1 MKSSFAHLRVSSEYS
16 IFKGLLSVEKLV
28 EKAKSFGM
36 PAIALTDHSNMFGLV
51 KFFKKCE
58 KEGIKPISGS
68 TLNIARSSEDRP
80 YEFLCLAKNI
90 DGHKNLMHGLSKASR
105 NQSKSILYD
114 DFLNICNDIFV
125 ITGSENSEIFSLILN
140 DKENEA
146 VELIEKYKADFKNN
160 FVIEIQNTGKES
172 HKIFMASI
180 LPIASRLSI
189 PVIATNDVLFGDRED
204 FEIHETKVCINS
216 GKTLNDPNR
225 EKIYSE
231 EQYFKSQDE
240 MQDLFGDFP
249 DVLSNTL
256 EIAKQCNL
264 SIEPD
269 GYFLPEYPVP
279 DGQDFDTHLKSL
291 VEESLDNLI
300 AKFDNDKVE
309 EYKARVKYELDQIKT
324 MGFSSYF
331 LIVYDF
337 IKWSKNNDVPV
348 GPGRGSGAGSLVAFC
363 LGITALDPIKHGL
376 LFERFL
382 NPERISMP
390 DFDIDFC
397 MEKRD
402 KVIEYVSS
410 KYGKDA
416 VSQIVTFGTM
426 AARGVVRDVTR
437 ALGKPYSLGDRI
449 SKMIPFEIGMTLEK
463 AISRQPVLKQAIK
476 DDDEVQEIMNLS
488 FKLEGGIRNIGKHAG
503 GVVIAPGSLSDFS
516 PIYFDSDT
524 SSVLTQFDKDDV
536 EKIGLVKFDFLG
548 LRTLTIIDK
557 AIKSINDDLAS
568 RNKDQL
574 DISNI
579 DLNDSKVFE
588 LLSAGKTTAV
598 FQLESPGMKDLI
610 KRLKPTKFEEIVA
623 LLALFRPGPLDSGMH
638 DEFVNRKNG
647 KVPVTYPHKLLEPV
661 LSETYGVI
669 LYQEQVMES
678 ARVLAGYSLGQA
690 DILRRAMGKKQVEE
704 MDKQR
709 TIFVNGCKDNNIK
722 EDLANK
728 IFNLIETF
736 AGYGFNKSHSAAY
749 ALLSFQTAY
758 LKTYYPEYFMAAVL
772 SSAQGNT
779 DKISSIIKE
788 CKDMNISVLSP
799 NILTSGTNFFVN
811 SKKQIEYGLTS
822 LKGVAESFIYHLSDI
837 REKHTFNNLLDF
849 SKKVNVKLGGKKSL
863 ESLSKAGAFDSI
875 CDSRS
880 IALACIPDMLKE
892 GDKKASDALFAGDLF
907 SNVEEDFNPYDQY
920 KDVNPLN
927 FSQKLKYEKE
937 ALGFYI
943 SGHPV
948 EAIKDD
954 IKDLRSHKISDLD
967 ANTSSATIVGLVNS
981 TRQIKDSKNKPITFV
996 NFDDES
1002 GSMDGIIL
1010 SDLYEEKYGIIQED
1024 TILKFY
1030 GSVEVDDYRSRETNS
1045 TMYRMRV
1052 KSINAVES
1060 DLVDSKKDL
1069 LIICDT
1075 VSGDSLQEI
1084 KVKLNKIDPDFWGGE
1099 SKVKLKI
1106 LKDSTEALI
1115 SLNDNFMIDLN
1126 SENLDNLRSIFGDNK
1141 IKLS

>member
-105 NQSKSILYD
+105 NQSKGILYD

-146 VELIEKYKADFKNN
+146 VELIKKYKADFKNN

-189 PVIATNDVLFGDRED
+189 PVIATNDVLFGERED

-300 AKFDNDKVE
+300 TKFDKDKVK
-309 EYKARVKYELDQIKT
+309 EYKARVKYELEQIKT

-337 IKWSKNNDVPV
+337 IKWSKNNNVPV

-476 DDDEVQEIMNLS
+476 DDEEVQEIMNLS

-568 RNKDQL
+568 QNKDQL

-811 SKKQIEYGLTS
+811 PKKQIEYGLTS

-880 IALACIPDMLKE
+880 IALACIPDILKE

-996 NFDDES
+996 NFDDET

-1024 TILKFY
+1024 TILRFY
-1030 GSVEVDDYRSRETNS
+1030 GSVEVDDYRSKETNS

-1084 KVKLNKIDPDFWGGE
+1084 KLKLNKIDPDFWGGE

>member
-1 MKSSFAHLRVSSEYS
+1 MRGSFAHLRVSSEYS
-16 IFKGLLSVEKLV
+16 IFKGLLSIEKLV
-28 EKAKSFGM
+28 EKAKFFGM

-68 TLNIARSSEDRP
+68 TLNIIRSSEDRP
-80 YEFLCLAKNI
+80 FEFLCLAKNI
-90 DGHKNLMHGLSKASR
+90 SGHKNLMHGLSRSSR
-105 NQSKSILYD
+105 NETKAIMYD
-114 DFLNICNDIFV
+114 DFLKICNDIFV

-140 DKENEA
+140 DKEDDA
-146 VELIEKYKADFKNN
+146 VELIEKYKEDFKNN

-172 HKIFMASI
+172 HKIFIASI
-180 LPIASRLSI
+180 LPIASRLCI

-240 MQDLFGDFP
+240 MHDLFKEFP
-249 DVLSNTL
+249 EVLSNTL

-264 SIEPD
+264 SLEPD

-279 DGQDFDTHLKSL
+279 EGQDFDTHLESL
-291 VEESLDNLI
+291 VQGNLDNKMANLNKDEI
-300 AKFDNDKVE
+300 K

-348 GPGRGSGAGSLVAFC
+348 GPGRGSGAGSLVAYC

-402 KVIEYVSS
+402 KVIEYVSL
-410 KYGKDA
+410 KYGRDA

-524 SSVLTQFDKDDV
+524 SSALTQFDKDDV

-557 AIKSINDDLAS
+557 AVKSINDDLAS
-568 RNKDQL
+568 QNKNLL
-574 DISNI
+574 DISTL
-579 DLNDSKVFE
+579 DLNDSRVYE
-588 LLSAGKTTAV
+588 LLSSGKTTAV

-610 KRLKPTKFEEIVA
+610 KRLQPTKFEEIVA

-661 LSETYGVI
+661 LAETYGVI

-709 TIFVNGCKDNNIK
+709 IIFVNGCKDKNIK
-722 EDLANK
+722 ENLANK

-788 CKDMNISVLSP
+788 CKDMSINVLRP

-811 SKKQIEYGLTS
+811 QKKQIEYGLTS
-822 LKGVAESFIYHLSDI
+822 LKGVAESFIYHLSEI
-837 REKHTFNNLLDF
+837 REKNTFKNLLDF

-863 ESLSKAGAFDSI
+863 ESLTKAGAFDSI

-907 SNVEEDFNPYDQY
+907 SNVEEDFNPYDQH
-920 KDVNPLN
+920 KAVNPLN

-981 TRQIKDSKNKPITFV
+981 TRQIKDSKNKPVTFV

-1010 SDLYEEKYGIIQED
+1010 SDLYEEKYGIIKED
-1024 TILKFY
+1024 AILRLS
-1030 GSVEVDDYRSRETNS
+1030 GSIDVDDYRSRETNS

-1052 KSINAVES
+1052 KNINPVES
-1060 DLVDSKKDL
+1060 ALVDSKKDL

-1075 VSGDSLQEI
+1075 TKGDSLQEI
-1084 KVKLNKIDPDFWGGE
+1084 KLRLNKIDSDFWGGE

-1126 SENLDNLRSIFGDNK
+1126 TENLDNLRSIFGDSK

>member
-189 PVIATNDVLFGDRED
+189 PVIATNDVLFGERED

-337 IKWSKNNDVPV
+337 IKWSKNNNVPV

-476 DDDEVQEIMNLS
+476 DDEEVQEIMNLS

-811 SKKQIEYGLTS
+811 PKKQIEYGLTS

-837 REKHTFNNLLDF
+837 REKHTFKNLLDF

-892 GDKKASDALFAGDLF
+892 GDKKASDELFAGDLF

-996 NFDDES
+996 NFDDET

-1052 KSINAVES
+1052 KNINAVES

-1084 KVKLNKIDPDFWGGE
+1084 KLKLNKIDPDFWGGE

>member
-1 MKSSFAHLRVSSEYS
+1 
-16 IFKGLLSVEKLV
+16 
-28 EKAKSFGM
+28 
-36 PAIALTDHSNMFGLV
+36 
-51 KFFKKCE
+51 
-58 KEGIKPISGS
+58 
-68 TLNIARSSEDRP
+68 
-80 YEFLCLAKNI
+80 
-90 DGHKNLMHGLSKASR
+90 
-105 NQSKSILYD
+105 
-114 DFLNICNDIFV
+114 
-125 ITGSENSEIFSLILN
+125 
-140 DKENEA
+140 
-146 VELIEKYKADFKNN
+146 
-160 FVIEIQNTGKES
+160 
-172 HKIFMASI
+172 
-180 LPIASRLSI
+180 
-189 PVIATNDVLFGDRED
+189 
-204 FEIHETKVCINS
+204 
-216 GKTLNDPNR
+216 
-225 EKIYSE
+225 
-231 EQYFKSQDE
+231 

-300 AKFDNDKVE
+300 AKFGNDKVK
-309 EYKARVKYELDQIKT
+309 EYKARVKYELEQIKT

-337 IKWSKNNDVPV
+337 IKWSKNNNVPV

-476 DDDEVQEIMNLS
+476 DDEEVQEIMNLS

-758 LKTYYPEYFMAAVL
+758 LKAYYPEYFMAAVL

-811 SKKQIEYGLTS
+811 PKKQIEYGLTS

-837 REKHTFNNLLDF
+837 REKHTFKNLLDF

-954 IKDLRSHKISDLD
+954 IRDLRTHKISDLD

-996 NFDDES
+996 NFDDET

-1052 KSINAVES
+1052 KNINAVES

-1084 KVKLNKIDPDFWGGE
+1084 KLKLNKIDPDFWGGE

>member
-114 DFLNICNDIFV
+114 DFLNICNDIFI

-172 HKIFMASI
+172 HKIFIASI

-568 RNKDQL
+568 QNKDQL

-579 DLNDSKVFE
+579 DLNDPKVFE

-811 SKKQIEYGLTS
+811 PQKQIEYGLTS

-837 REKHTFNNLLDF
+837 REKHTFKNLLDF

-880 IALACIPDMLKE
+880 IALACIPDILKE

-1024 TILKFY
+1024 TILRFY

-1052 KSINAVES
+1052 KNINAVES

-1084 KVKLNKIDPDFWGGE
+1084 KLKLNKIDPDFWGGE

>member
-1 MKSSFAHLRVSSEYS
+1 MKGSFAHLRVSSEYS
-16 IFKGLLSVEKLV
+16 IFKGLLSIEKLV

-68 TLNIARSSEDRP
+68 TLNIVRSSEDRP

-90 DGHKNLMHGLSKASR
+90 NGHKNLMHGLSKASR
-105 NQSKSILYD
+105 NLSKAIVYD

-125 ITGSENSEIFSLILN
+125 ISGSENSEIFSLVLN
-140 DKENEA
+140 DKEDEA
-146 VELIEKYKADFKNN
+146 VKLIEKYKADFKNN
-160 FVIEIQNTGKES
+160 FVIEIQNTGKET

-189 PVIATNDVLFGDRED
+189 PVIATNDVLFGNRED

-225 EKIYSE
+225 EKMYSE

-240 MQDLFGDFP
+240 MKDLFKDFP
-249 DVLSNTL
+249 EVLSNTL

-279 DGQDFDTHLKSL
+279 EGQDFDSHLKSL
-291 VEESLDNLI
+291 VEENLDNLI
-300 AKFDNDKVE
+300 ANFTKDQVE
-309 EYKARVKYELDQIKT
+309 EYKVRVKYELDQIKT

-348 GPGRGSGAGSLVAFC
+348 GPGRGSGAGSLVAYC

-402 KVIEYVSS
+402 KVIEYVTS

-503 GVVIAPGSLSDFS
+503 GVVIAPGSLADFS

-557 AIKSINDDLAS
+557 AIKSINNDLAS
-568 RNKDQL
+568 KNEDLL
-574 DISNI
+574 DISTL

-610 KRLKPTKFEEIVA
+610 KRLQPTRFEEIVA

-788 CKDMNISVLSP
+788 CKDMGINVLSP
-799 NILTSGTNFFVN
+799 NILTSGINFFVN
-811 SKKQIEYGLTS
+811 PKKQIEYGLTS
-822 LKGVAESFIYHLSDI
+822 LKGVAESFIYHLSEI
-837 REKHTFNNLLDF
+837 REKNTFNNLLDF

-907 SNVEEDFNPYDQY
+907 SNVEEDFNPYDQH

-967 ANTSSATIVGLVNS
+967 ANISSATIVGLVNS
-981 TRQIKDSKNKPITFV
+981 TRQIKDSKNKPITFL

-1010 SDLYEEKYGIIQED
+1010 SELYEEKYGIIKED
-1024 TILKFY
+1024 AILRFY
-1030 GSVEVDDYRSRETNS
+1030 GSIEVDDYRSRETNS

-1052 KSINAVES
+1052 KNINAVET

-1075 VSGDSLQEI
+1075 ANGDSLQEI
-1084 KVKLNKIDPDFWGGE
+1084 KLKLNKINSDFWGGE

-1106 LKDSTEALI
+1106 LRDNAEALI

-1126 SENLDNLRSIFGDNK
+1126 SENLDNLRSIFGDSK

>member
-1 MKSSFAHLRVSSEYS
+1 MKGSFTHLRVSSEYS
-16 IFKGLLSVEKLV
+16 IFKGLLSIEKLV

-68 TLNIARSSEDRP
+68 TLNITRSSEDRP

-105 NQSKSILYD
+105 NNSKAIVYD
-114 DFLNICNDIFV
+114 DFLNICNDIF
-125 ITGSENSEIFSLILN
+125 IIIGSENSEIFSLILN
-140 DKENEA
+140 DKQDEA
-146 VELIEKYKADFKNN
+146 VELIEKYKSDFKNN
-160 FVIEIQNTGKES
+160 LVIEIQNIGKES

-180 LPIASRLSI
+180 LPIASRLSV
-189 PVIATNDVLFGDRED
+189 PVIATNDVLFGDKED

-216 GKTLNDPNR
+216 GKILNDPNR

-240 MQDLFGDFP
+240 MQELFKDFP
-249 DVLSNTL
+249 EVLSNTL

-264 SIEPD
+264 SLEPD

-279 DGQDFDTHLKSL
+279 EGQNFDSHLKSL
-291 VEESLDNLI
+291 VEENLNNLT
-300 AKFDNDKVE
+300 AKFAKDQAE

-348 GPGRGSGAGSLVAFC
+348 GPGRGSGAGSLVAYC

-426 AARGVVRDVTR
+426 AAKGVVRDVTR

-476 DDDEVQEIMNLS
+476 DDDEVKEIMNLS

-503 GVVIAPGSLSDFS
+503 GVVIAPGSLADFS

-557 AIKSINDDLAS
+557 AIKSINDNLAS
-568 RNKDQL
+568 KNEDPL
-574 DISNI
+574 DISNL

-610 KRLKPTKFEEIVA
+610 KRLQPTKFEEIVA

-647 KVPVTYPHKLLEPV
+647 KVPVTYPHKLLVPV

-709 TIFVNGCKDNNIK
+709 TIFVNGCRDNNIK

-749 ALLSFQTAY
+749 AFLSFQTAY

-788 CKDMNISVLSP
+788 CKDMGINVLSP

-811 SKKQIEYGLTS
+811 PKKQIEYGLTS
-822 LKGVAESFIYHLSDI
+822 LKGVAESFIYHLSEI
-837 REKHTFNNLLDF
+837 REKNTFNNLLDF

-967 ANTSSATIVGLVNS
+967 ANISSATIVGLVNS

-1010 SDLYEEKYGIIQED
+1010 SELYEEKYGIIKEGA
-1024 TILKFY
+1024 ILRFY
-1030 GSVEVDDYRSRETNS
+1030 GSVEVDDYKSRETDS

-1052 KSINAVES
+1052 KNINAVES

-1075 VSGDSLQEI
+1075 LNGDSLQEI
-1084 KVKLNKIDPDFWGGE
+1084 KLKLNKIDSDFWGGE

-1115 SLNDNFMIDLN
+1115 SLNENFMIDLN
-1126 SENLDNLRSIFGDNK
+1126 SENLDNLRSIFGESK

>member
-1 MKSSFAHLRVSSEYS
+1 MNGSFAHLRVSSEYS
-16 IFKGLLSVEKLV
+16 IFKGLLSIEKLV
-28 EKAKSFGM
+28 EKAKYFDM

-68 TLNIARSSEDRP
+68 TLNIARSQEDRP

-105 NQSKSILYD
+105 NQSKAIFYD

-125 ITGSENSEIFSLILN
+125 IAGSENSEIFSLILN
-140 DKENEA
+140 DKEDEA
-146 VELIEKYKADFKNN
+146 VKLIEKYKLDFKNN

-240 MQDLFGDFP
+240 MQDLFKDFP
-249 DVLSNTL
+249 EVLSNTL

-264 SIEPD
+264 SLEPD

-279 DGQDFDTHLKSL
+279 EGQDFDSHLKSL
-291 VEESLDNLI
+291 VEENLNNLTTKF
-300 AKFDNDKVE
+300 AKDQIE

-348 GPGRGSGAGSLVAFC
+348 GPGRGSGAGSLVAYC

-426 AARGVVRDVTR
+426 AAKGVVRDVTR

-568 RNKDQL
+568 KNEDPL
-574 DISNI
+574 DISNL

-610 KRLKPTKFEEIVA
+610 KRLQPTKFEEIVA

-709 TIFVNGCKDNNIK
+709 TIFVDGCKDNNIK

-788 CKDMNISVLSP
+788 CKGMGINVLSP

-811 SKKQIEYGLTS
+811 PKKQIEYGLTS
-822 LKGVAESFIYHLSDI
+822 LKGVAESFIYHLSEI
-837 REKHTFNNLLDF
+837 REKNTFTNLLDF

-948 EAIKDD
+948 EAIQDD

-981 TRQIKDSKNKPITFV
+981 TRQIKDSKNKPITFL

-1010 SDLYEEKYGIIQED
+1010 SELYEEKYGIIKEG
-1024 TILKFY
+1024 TILRFH

-1052 KSINAVES
+1052 KNINAVES

-1075 VSGDSLQEI
+1075 VNGDSLQEI
-1084 KVKLNKIDPDFWGGE
+1084 KLKLNKIDSDFWGGE

>member
-1 MKSSFAHLRVSSEYS
+1 MNGSFAHLRVSSEYS
-16 IFKGLLSVEKLV
+16 IFKGLLSIEKLV
-28 EKAKSFGM
+28 EKAKSFDM

-68 TLNIARSSEDRP
+68 TLNIARSQEDRP

-105 NQSKSILYD
+105 NQSKAIFYD

-125 ITGSENSEIFSLILN
+125 IAGSENSEIFSLILN
-140 DKENEA
+140 DKEDEA
-146 VELIEKYKADFKNN
+146 VKLIEKYKLDFKNN

-240 MQDLFGDFP
+240 MQDLFKDFP
-249 DVLSNTL
+249 EVLSNTL

-264 SIEPD
+264 SLEPD

-279 DGQDFDTHLKSL
+279 EGQNFDSHLKSL
-291 VEESLDNLI
+291 VEENLNNLT
-300 AKFDNDKVE
+300 AKFANDQVE

-348 GPGRGSGAGSLVAFC
+348 GPGRGSGAGSLVAYC

-426 AARGVVRDVTR
+426 AAKGVVRDVTR

-568 RNKDQL
+568 KNEDPL
-574 DISNI
+574 DISNL

-610 KRLKPTKFEEIVA
+610 KRLQPTKFEEIVA

-788 CKDMNISVLSP
+788 CKGMGINVLSP

-811 SKKQIEYGLTS
+811 PKKQIEYGLTS
-822 LKGVAESFIYHLSDI
+822 LKGVAESFIYHLSEI
-837 REKHTFNNLLDF
+837 REKNTFTNLLDF

-948 EAIKDD
+948 EAIQDD

-981 TRQIKDSKNKPITFV
+981 TRQIKDSKNKPITFL

-1010 SDLYEEKYGIIQED
+1010 SELYEEKYGIIKEG
-1024 TILKFY
+1024 TILRFY

-1052 KSINAVES
+1052 KNINAVES

-1075 VSGDSLQEI
+1075 VNGDSLQEI
-1084 KVKLNKIDPDFWGGE
+1084 KLKLNKIDSDFWGGE

>member
-1 MKSSFAHLRVSSEYS
+1 MNGSFAHLRVSSEYS
-16 IFKGLLSVEKLV
+16 IFKGLLSIEKLV
-28 EKAKSFGM
+28 EKAKSFDM

-68 TLNIARSSEDRP
+68 TLNIARSQEDRP

-105 NQSKSILYD
+105 NQSKAIFYD

-125 ITGSENSEIFSLILN
+125 IAGSENSEIFSLILN
-140 DKENEA
+140 DKEDEA
-146 VELIEKYKADFKNN
+146 VKLIEKYKLDFKNN

-240 MQDLFGDFP
+240 MQDLFKDFP
-249 DVLSNTL
+249 EVLSNTL

-264 SIEPD
+264 SLEPD

-279 DGQDFDTHLKSL
+279 EGQDFDSHLKSL
-291 VEESLDNLI
+291 VEENLNNLTTKF
-300 AKFDNDKVE
+300 AKDQIE

-348 GPGRGSGAGSLVAFC
+348 GPGRGSGAGSLVAYC

-426 AARGVVRDVTR
+426 AAKGVVRDVTR

-568 RNKDQL
+568 KNEDPL
-574 DISNI
+574 DISNL

-610 KRLKPTKFEEIVA
+610 KRLQPTKFEEIVA

-709 TIFVNGCKDNNIK
+709 TIFVDGCKDNNIK

-788 CKDMNISVLSP
+788 CKGMGINVLSP

-811 SKKQIEYGLTS
+811 PKKQIEYGLTS
-822 LKGVAESFIYHLSDI
+822 LKGVAESFIYHLSEI
-837 REKHTFNNLLDF
+837 REKNTFTNLLDF

-948 EAIKDD
+948 EAIQDD

-981 TRQIKDSKNKPITFV
+981 TRQIKDSKNKPITFL

-1010 SDLYEEKYGIIQED
+1010 SELYEEKYGIIKEG
-1024 TILKFY
+1024 TILRFH

-1052 KSINAVES
+1052 KNINAVES

-1075 VSGDSLQEI
+1075 VNGDSLQEI
-1084 KVKLNKIDPDFWGGE
+1084 KLKLNKIDSDFWGGE

>member
-1 MKSSFAHLRVSSEYS
+1 M
-16 IFKGLLSVEKLV
+16 
-28 EKAKSFGM
+28 
-36 PAIALTDHSNMFGLV
+36 
-51 KFFKKCE
+51 
-58 KEGIKPISGS
+58 
-68 TLNIARSSEDRP
+68 
-80 YEFLCLAKNI
+80 
-90 DGHKNLMHGLSKASR
+90 
-105 NQSKSILYD
+105 
-114 DFLNICNDIFV
+114 
-125 ITGSENSEIFSLILN
+125 
-140 DKENEA
+140 
-146 VELIEKYKADFKNN
+146 
-160 FVIEIQNTGKES
+160 
-172 HKIFMASI
+172 
-180 LPIASRLSI
+180 
-189 PVIATNDVLFGDRED
+189 
-204 FEIHETKVCINS
+204 
-216 GKTLNDPNR
+216 
-225 EKIYSE
+225 YSE

-240 MQDLFGDFP
+240 MKDLFKDFP
-249 DVLSNTL
+249 EVLSNTL

-264 SIEPD
+264 SLEPD

-279 DGQDFDTHLKSL
+279 EGQNFDSHLKSL
-291 VEESLDNLI
+291 VEENLDNLT
-300 AKFDNDKVE
+300 AKFAKTQVQ

-348 GPGRGSGAGSLVAFC
+348 GPGRGSGAGSLVAYC

-568 RNKDQL
+568 KNEDLL
-574 DISNI
+574 DISTI

-610 KRLKPTKFEEIVA
+610 KRLQPTRFEEIVA

-788 CKDMNISVLSP
+788 CKNMGINVLSP

-811 SKKQIEYGLTS
+811 PKKQIEYGLTS
-822 LKGVAESFIYHLSDI
+822 LKGVAESFIYHLSEI
-837 REKHTFNNLLDF
+837 REKNTFNNLLDF

-863 ESLSKAGAFDSI
+863 ESLSKAGAFDPI

-954 IKDLRSHKISDLD
+954 IKDLRAHKISDLD
-967 ANTSSATIVGLVNS
+967 ANTSSATIVALVNS

-996 NFDDES
+996 NLDDES

-1010 SDLYEEKYGIIQED
+1010 SDLFEEKYGIIKED
-1024 TILKFY
+1024 TILRFH
-1030 GSVEVDDYRSRETNS
+1030 GSVEADDYRSRETNS

-1052 KSINAVES
+1052 KNINAVES
-1060 DLVDSKKDL
+1060 DLVGSKKDL

-1075 VSGDSLQEI
+1075 VNGDSLQEI
-1084 KVKLNKIDPDFWGGE
+1084 KLKLNKIDSDFWGGE

-1106 LKDSTEALI
+1106 LKENAEALI

-1141 IKLS
+1141 IKLN

>member
-1 MKSSFAHLRVSSEYS
+1 
-16 IFKGLLSVEKLV
+16 
-28 EKAKSFGM
+28 
-36 PAIALTDHSNMFGLV
+36 
-51 KFFKKCE
+51 
-58 KEGIKPISGS
+58 
-68 TLNIARSSEDRP
+68 
-80 YEFLCLAKNI
+80 
-90 DGHKNLMHGLSKASR
+90 
-105 NQSKSILYD
+105 
-114 DFLNICNDIFV
+114 
-125 ITGSENSEIFSLILN
+125 
-140 DKENEA
+140 
-146 VELIEKYKADFKNN
+146 
-160 FVIEIQNTGKES
+160 
-172 HKIFMASI
+172 MASI

-189 PVIATNDVLFGDRED
+189 PVIATNDVLFGERED

-300 AKFDNDKVE
+300 TKFDKDKVK
-309 EYKARVKYELDQIKT
+309 EYKARVKYELEQIKT

-337 IKWSKNNDVPV
+337 IKWSKNNNVPV

-476 DDDEVQEIMNLS
+476 DDEEVQEIMNLS

-568 RNKDQL
+568 QNKDQL

-811 SKKQIEYGLTS
+811 PKKQIEYGLTS

-837 REKHTFNNLLDF
+837 REKHTFKNLLDF

-1024 TILKFY
+1024 TILRFY

-1052 KSINAVES
+1052 KNINAVES

-1084 KVKLNKIDPDFWGGE
+1084 KLKLNKIDPDFWGGE

>member
-68 TLNIARSSEDRP
+68 TLNIARSSEARP

-811 SKKQIEYGLTS
+811 PKKQIEYGLTS

-948 EAIKDD
+948 EAIRDD

>member
-1 MKSSFAHLRVSSEYS
+1 MKASFAHLRVSSEYS
-16 IFKGLLSVEKLV
+16 IFKGLLSIEKLV
-28 EKAKSFGM
+28 EKAKVLGM
-36 PAIALTDHSNMFGLV
+36 PALALTDHCNMFGLV
-51 KFFKKCE
+51 KFFKNCE

-68 TLNIARSSEDRP
+68 TLNIIRSEEDKP
-80 YEFLCLAKNI
+80 FEILCLAKNI
-90 DGHKNLMHGLSKASR
+90 SGHKNLMNALSKAGR
-105 NQSKSILYD
+105 NKNKAIHYD
-114 DFLNICNDIFV
+114 DFLEICDDIFV
-125 ITGSENSEIFSLILN
+125 IVGAENSEIFSLIIN
-140 DKENEA
+140 NKEVDA
-146 VELIEKYKADFKNN
+146 IELIKSYKTDFNDN
-160 FVIEIQNTGKES
+160 FIIEIQNTGKDS
-172 HKIFMASI
+172 QKIFMGSI
-180 LPIASRLSI
+180 LPIASKLSI
-189 PVIATNDVLFGDRED
+189 PVIATNDVLFGDKED

-225 EKIYSE
+225 EKLYSE
-231 EQYFKSQDE
+231 EQFFKSQDE
-240 MQDLFGDFP
+240 MCKLFEDFP
-249 DVLSNTL
+249 EVVANTL
-256 EIAKQCNL
+256 EVAKQCNL
-264 SIEPD
+264 SLDPD
-269 GYFLPEYPVP
+269 GYYLPEYPVP
-279 DGQDFDTHLKSL
+279 KGEDFNSHLENL
-291 VEESLDNLI
+291 VEENLKKI
-300 AKFDNDKVE
+300 ISGFSREEIK
-309 EYKARVKYELDQIKT
+309 EYKARVKYELEQIKM

-348 GPGRGSGAGSLVAFC
+348 GPGRGSGAGSLVAYC

-437 ALGKPYSLGDRI
+437 ALAKPYSLGDKI

-463 AISRQPVLKQAIK
+463 AISNQPILKQAIK
-476 DDDEVQEIMNLS
+476 DDEEIQEIINLS

-503 GVVIAPGSLSDFS
+503 GIVIAPGNLSDFS
-516 PIYFDSDT
+516 PIYFDDD
-524 SSVLTQFDKDDV
+524 SSSSLTQFDKDDV

-557 AIKSINDDLAS
+557 AIKSINDDLVS
-568 RNKDQL
+568 KNDEPL
-574 DISNI
+574 DISSI
-579 DLNDSKVFE
+579 DLNDPKVFK
-588 LLSAGKTTAV
+588 LLSSGKTTSV
-598 FQLESPGMKDLI
+598 FQLESPGMKALI
-610 KRLKPTKFEEIVA
+610 KRLQPTKFEEIVA
-623 LLALFRPGPLDSGMH
+623 LLALFRPGPLETGMD

-661 LSETYGVI
+661 LAETYGVI
-669 LYQEQVMES
+669 IYQEQVMES

-690 DILRRAMGKKQVEE
+690 DILRRVMGKKLKDE
-704 MDKQR
+704 MDNQR
-709 TIFVNGCKDNNIK
+709 KIFVNGCKENNIK
-722 EDLANK
+722 EELANK

-758 LKTYYPEYFMAAVL
+758 LKTYYPEYFMASVL
-772 SSAQGNT
+772 SSAQGDT
-779 DKISSIIKE
+779 DKINSIIKE
-788 CKDMNISVLSP
+788 CREMGIKVLSP

-811 SKKQIEYGLTS
+811 KNKQIEYGLTS
-822 LKGVAESFIYHLSDI
+822 LKGVAESFVYHLCEM
-837 REKHTFNNLLDF
+837 REKNYFKNLLDF

-863 ESLSKAGAFDSI
+863 ESLSKAGAFDPI

-892 GDKKASDALFAGDLF
+892 SDKKASDALFAGDLF
-907 SNVEEDFNPYDQY
+907 SNIEEDFDPYDQY
-920 KDVNPLN
+920 KNINPLN
-927 FSQKLKYEKE
+927 LSQKLKYEKE

-967 ANTSSATIVGLVNS
+967 TNISSVSVVGRINS
-981 TRQIKDSKNKPITFV
+981 TRQIKNKGKPIMFV

-1010 SDLYEEKYGIIQED
+1010 SDLYEEKYEIIKED
-1024 TILKFY
+1024 AILRFT
-1030 GSVEVDDYRSRETNS
+1030 GTVEIDEYRSKETNII
-1045 TMYRMRV
+1045 MYRMRV
-1052 KSINAVES
+1052 KNIYAVES
-1060 DLVDSKKDL
+1060 ALVDSKKDL
-1069 LIICDT
+1069 FIICNSDM
-1075 VSGDSLQEI
+1075 GDSLKDI
-1084 KVKLNKIDPDFWGGE
+1084 KFKLNQIDAGFWGGD

-1106 LKDSTEALI
+1106 IKDNTEALI
-1115 SLNDNFMIDLN
+1115 SLNKDFKIDLS
-1126 SENLDNLRSIFGDNK
+1126 SENLDNLRGIFGDNN

>member
-68 TLNIARSSEDRP
+68 TLNIARSSEARP

-300 AKFDNDKVE
+300 TKFDKDKVK
-309 EYKARVKYELDQIKT
+309 EYKARVKYELEQIKT

-811 SKKQIEYGLTS
+811 PKKQIEYGLTS
-822 LKGVAESFIYHLSDI
+822 LKGVAESFIYHLSEI

-954 IKDLRSHKISDLD
+954 IKDLRSHKISNLD

-1024 TILKFY
+1024 TILRFY

-1052 KSINAVES
+1052 KNINAVES

-1084 KVKLNKIDPDFWGGE
+1084 KLKLNKIDPDFWGGE

>member
-105 NQSKSILYD
+105 NQSKRILYD

-146 VELIEKYKADFKNN
+146 VELIKKYKADFKNN

-189 PVIATNDVLFGDRED
+189 PVIATNDVLFGERED

-300 AKFDNDKVE
+300 TKFDKDKVK
-309 EYKARVKYELDQIKT
+309 EYKARVEYELEQIKT

-337 IKWSKNNDVPV
+337 IKWSKNNNVPV

-476 DDDEVQEIMNLS
+476 DDEEVQEIMNLS

-568 RNKDQL
+568 QNKDQL

-811 SKKQIEYGLTS
+811 PKKQIEYGLTS

-837 REKHTFNNLLDF
+837 REKHTFKNLLDF

-892 GDKKASDALFAGDLF
+892 GDKKASDELFAGDLF

-996 NFDDES
+996 NFDDET

-1052 KSINAVES
+1052 KNINAVES

-1084 KVKLNKIDPDFWGGE
+1084 KLKLNKIDPDFWGGE

>member
-811 SKKQIEYGLTS
+811 PKKQIEYGLTS

-837 REKHTFNNLLDF
+837 REKHTFKNLLDF

-1052 KSINAVES
+1052 KNINAVES

-1084 KVKLNKIDPDFWGGE
+1084 KLKLNKIDPDFWGGE

>member
-1 MKSSFAHLRVSSEYS
+1 MKGSFAHLRVSSEYS
-16 IFKGLLSVEKLV
+16 IFKGLLSIEKLV
-28 EKAKSFGM
+28 EKAKFFDM

-58 KEGIKPISGS
+58 KEGIKPISGA
-68 TLNIARSSEDRP
+68 TLNIARSPEDRP

-90 DGHKNLMHGLSKASR
+90 DGHRNLMHGLSKASR
-105 NQSKSILYD
+105 SQTKAIIYD

-125 ITGSENSEIFSLILN
+125 ITGSENSEIFSLIQN
-140 DKENEA
+140 DKEDE
-146 VELIEKYKADFKNN
+146 VFELIKKFKEDFKNN
-160 FVIEIQNTGKES
+160 FVIEVQNTGKES

-180 LPIASRLSI
+180 LPTASRLSI

-216 GKTLNDPNR
+216 GKKLNDPNR

-240 MQDLFGDFP
+240 MQDLFKDFP
-249 DVLSNTL
+249 EVLSNTL

-264 SIEPD
+264 SLEPD

-279 DGQDFDTHLKSL
+279 EGQNFDSHLKSL
-291 VEESLDNLI
+291 VEENLNNLT
-300 AKFDNDKVE
+300 AKFSKNQVD

-348 GPGRGSGAGSLVAFC
+348 GPGRGSGAGSLVAYC

-402 KVIEYVSS
+402 QVIEYVSS
-410 KYGKDA
+410 KYGKEA

-426 AARGVVRDVTR
+426 AAKAVVRDVTR

-503 GVVIAPGSLSDFS
+503 GVVIAPGSLADFS

-524 SSVLTQFDKDDV
+524 SSALTQFDKDDV

-557 AIKSINDDLAS
+557 ATKSINDDLAS
-568 RNKDQL
+568 KNEDLL
-574 DISNI
+574 DISNL
-579 DLNDSKVFE
+579 DLNDPKVFE

-610 KRLKPTKFEEIVA
+610 KRLQPTKFEEIVA

-709 TIFVNGCKDNNIK
+709 TIFVDGCKDNNIK

-788 CKDMNISVLSP
+788 CKGMGINVLSP

-811 SKKQIEYGLTS
+811 PKKQIEYGLTS
-822 LKGVAESFIYHLSDI
+822 LKGVAESFIYHLSEI
-837 REKHTFNNLLDF
+837 REKNTFTNLLDF

-954 IKDLRSHKISDLD
+954 IKDLRSHKISNLD

-1010 SDLYEEKYGIIQED
+1010 SELYEEKYGIIKEG
-1024 TILKFY
+1024 TILRFH

-1052 KSINAVES
+1052 KNINAVES

-1075 VSGDSLQEI
+1075 VNGDSLQEI
-1084 KVKLNKIDPDFWGGE
+1084 KLKLNKIDSDFWGGE

>member
-1 MKSSFAHLRVSSEYS
+1 MNGSFAHLRVSSEYS
-16 IFKGLLSVEKLV
+16 IFKGLLSIEKLV

-68 TLNIARSSEDRP
+68 TLNIARSQEERP
-80 YEFLCLAKNI
+80 YEFLCLAKNL
-90 DGHKNLMHGLSKASR
+90 DGQKNLMHGLSKASR
-105 NQSKSILYD
+105 NQTKAIIYN

-140 DKENEA
+140 DKEDEA
-146 VELIEKYKADFKNN
+146 VELIERYKSDFQNN
-160 FVIEIQNTGKES
+160 LVIEIQNTGKES
-172 HKIFMASI
+172 HKIFIASI

-240 MQDLFGDFP
+240 MQELFKDFP
-249 DVLSNTL
+249 EVLSNTL

-264 SIEPD
+264 SLEPD

-279 DGQDFDTHLKSL
+279 EGQNFDSHLKSL
-291 VEESLDNLI
+291 VEENLNNLT
-300 AKFDNDKVE
+300 AKFANDQVE
-309 EYKARVKYELDQIKT
+309 EYKARVKYELDQIKS

-348 GPGRGSGAGSLVAFC
+348 GPGRGSGAGSLVAYC

-426 AARGVVRDVTR
+426 AAKGVVRDVTR

-503 GVVIAPGSLSDFS
+503 GVVIAPGSLADFS

-568 RNKDQL
+568 KNNDTL
-574 DISNI
+574 DISNL

-610 KRLKPTKFEEIVA
+610 KRLQPTKFEEIVA

-709 TIFVNGCKDNNIK
+709 TIFVNGCKNNNIK

-788 CKDMNISVLSP
+788 CKDMGINVLSP

-811 SKKQIEYGLTS
+811 PKKQIEYGLTS
-822 LKGVAESFIYHLSDI
+822 LKGVAESFIYHLSEI
-837 REKHTFNNLLDF
+837 REKNTFNNLLDF

-954 IKDLRSHKISDLD
+954 IKDLRSHKISNLD

-1010 SDLYEEKYGIIQED
+1010 SELYEEKYGIIKEG
-1024 TILKFY
+1024 TILRFN

-1052 KSINAVES
+1052 KNINAVES

-1075 VSGDSLQEI
+1075 VNGDSLQEI
-1084 KVKLNKIDPDFWGGE
+1084 KLKLNKIDSDFWGGE

-1106 LKDSTEALI
+1106 LKDNTEALI

>member
-105 NQSKSILYD
+105 NQSKGILYD

-146 VELIEKYKADFKNN
+146 VELIKKYKADFKNN

-189 PVIATNDVLFGDRED
+189 PVIATNDVLFGERED

-300 AKFDNDKVE
+300 TKFDKDKVK
-309 EYKARVKYELDQIKT
+309 EYKARVKYELEQIKT

-363 LGITALDPIKHGL
+363 LGITALDPIKYGL

-476 DDDEVQEIMNLS
+476 DDEEVQEIMNLS

-568 RNKDQL
+568 QNKDQL

-811 SKKQIEYGLTS
+811 PKKQIEYGLTS

-837 REKHTFNNLLDF
+837 REKHTFKNLLDF

-1052 KSINAVES
+1052 KNINAVES

-1084 KVKLNKIDPDFWGGE
+1084 KLKLNKIDPDFWGGE

>member
-114 DFLNICNDIFV
+114 DFLNICNDIFL
-125 ITGSENSEIFSLILN
+125 ISGSENSEIFSLILN

-189 PVIATNDVLFGDRED
+189 PVIATNDVLFGERED

-463 AISRQPVLKQAIK
+463 AISRQPVLKQAIM
-476 DDDEVQEIMNLS
+476 DDEEVQEIMNLS

-568 RNKDQL
+568 RNKDKL

-788 CKDMNISVLSP
+788 CKGMNISVLSP

-811 SKKQIEYGLTS
+811 PKKQIEYGLTS

-996 NFDDES
+996 NFDDET

-1024 TILKFY
+1024 TILRFY

-1052 KSINAVES
+1052 KNINAVES

-1084 KVKLNKIDPDFWGGE
+1084 KLKLNKIDPDFWGGE

-1115 SLNDNFMIDLN
+1115 SLNDSFMIDLN

>member
-1 MKSSFAHLRVSSEYS
+1 
-16 IFKGLLSVEKLV
+16 
-28 EKAKSFGM
+28 
-36 PAIALTDHSNMFGLV
+36 
-51 KFFKKCE
+51 
-58 KEGIKPISGS
+58 
-68 TLNIARSSEDRP
+68 
-80 YEFLCLAKNI
+80 
-90 DGHKNLMHGLSKASR
+90 MHGLSKASR
-105 NQSKSILYD
+105 NQTKAIIYD

-140 DKENEA
+140 DKEDEA
-146 VELIEKYKADFKNN
+146 VELIEKYKSDFKNN
-160 FVIEIQNTGKES
+160 LVIEIQNTGKES

-240 MQDLFGDFP
+240 MQELFKDFP
-249 DVLSNTL
+249 EVLSNTL

-264 SIEPD
+264 SLEPD

-279 DGQDFDTHLKSL
+279 EGQNFDSHLKSL
-291 VEESLDNLI
+291 VEENLNNLT
-300 AKFDNDKVE
+300 AKFANDQVE

-348 GPGRGSGAGSLVAFC
+348 GPGRGSGAGSLVAYC

-426 AARGVVRDVTR
+426 AAKGVVRDVTR

-503 GVVIAPGSLSDFS
+503 GVVIAPGSLADFS

-568 RNKDQL
+568 KNEDPL
-574 DISNI
+574 DISNL

-610 KRLKPTKFEEIVA
+610 KRLQPTKFEEIVA

-709 TIFVNGCKDNNIK
+709 TIFVNGCKNNNIK

-788 CKDMNISVLSP
+788 CKDMGINVLSP

-811 SKKQIEYGLTS
+811 PKKQIEYGLTS
-822 LKGVAESFIYHLSDI
+822 LKGVAESFIYHLSDV
-837 REKHTFNNLLDF
+837 REKNTFNNLLDF

-954 IKDLRSHKISDLD
+954 IKDLRSHKISNLD

-1010 SDLYEEKYGIIQED
+1010 SELYEEKYGIIKEG
-1024 TILKFY
+1024 TILRFY

-1052 KSINAVES
+1052 KNINAVES

-1075 VSGDSLQEI
+1075 VNGDSLQEI
-1084 KVKLNKIDPDFWGGE
+1084 KLKLNKIDSDFWGGE

>member
-1 MKSSFAHLRVSSEYS
+1 MKGSFAHLRVSSEYS
-16 IFKGLLSVEKLV
+16 IFKGLLSIEKLV

-68 TLNIARSSEDRP
+68 TLNIVRSSEDRP

-90 DGHKNLMHGLSKASR
+90 NGHKNLMHGLSKASR
-105 NQSKSILYD
+105 NLSKAILYD

-140 DKENEA
+140 DKEDEA
-146 VELIEKYKADFKNN
+146 VKLIEKYKADFKNN
-160 FVIEIQNTGKES
+160 FVIEIQNTGKET
-172 HKIFMASI
+172 HKIFIASI

-189 PVIATNDVLFGDRED
+189 PVIATNDVLFGNRED

-225 EKIYSE
+225 EKMYSE

-240 MQDLFGDFP
+240 MKDLFKDFP
-249 DVLSNTL
+249 EVLSNTL

-279 DGQDFDTHLKSL
+279 KGQDFDSHLKSL
-291 VEESLDNLI
+291 VEENLDNLI
-300 AKFDNDKVE
+300 ANFTKDQVE
-309 EYKARVKYELDQIKT
+309 EYKVRVKYELDQIKT

-348 GPGRGSGAGSLVAFC
+348 GPGRGSGAGSLVAYC

-402 KVIEYVSS
+402 KVIEYVTS

-503 GVVIAPGSLSDFS
+503 GVVIAPGSLADFS

-557 AIKSINDDLAS
+557 AIKSINNDLAS
-568 RNKDQL
+568 KNEDLL
-574 DISNI
+574 DISTL

-610 KRLKPTKFEEIVA
+610 KRLQPTRFEEIVA

-709 TIFVNGCKDNNIK
+709 TIFVNGCRDNNIK

-788 CKDMNISVLSP
+788 CKDMGINVLSP
-799 NILTSGTNFFVN
+799 NILTSGINFFVN
-811 SKKQIEYGLTS
+811 PKKQIEYGLTS
-822 LKGVAESFIYHLSDI
+822 LKGVAESFIYHLSEI
-837 REKHTFNNLLDF
+837 REKNTFNNLLDF

-880 IALACIPDMLKE
+880 IALACVPDMLKE
-892 GDKKASDALFAGDLF
+892 ADKKASDALFAGDLF

-920 KDVNPLN
+920 KEVNPLN

-967 ANTSSATIVGLVNS
+967 ANISSATIVGLVNS
-981 TRQIKDSKNKPITFV
+981 TRQIKDSKNKPITFL

-1010 SDLYEEKYGIIQED
+1010 SELYEEKYGIIKED
-1024 TILKFY
+1024 AILRFY
-1030 GSVEVDDYRSRETNS
+1030 GSIEVDDYRSRETNS

-1052 KSINAVES
+1052 KNINAVET

-1075 VSGDSLQEI
+1075 ANGDSLQEI
-1084 KVKLNKIDPDFWGGE
+1084 KLKLNKINSDFWGGE

-1106 LKDSTEALI
+1106 LRDNAEALI

-1126 SENLDNLRSIFGDNK
+1126 SENLDNLRSIFGDSK

>member
-16 IFKGLLSVEKLV
+16 IFKGLLSIEKLV
-28 EKAKSFGM
+28 EKAKSFEM
-36 PAIALTDHSNMFGLV
+36 PALALTDQSNMFGLV

-68 TLNIARSSEDRP
+68 TINIFRSPDEKP
-80 YEFLCLAKNI
+80 FEFLCLARNI
-90 DGHKNLMHGLSKASR
+90 NGHKNLMHGLSKASR
-105 NQSKSILYD
+105 NQKKAVMYN
-114 DFLNICNDIFV
+114 DFLNICDDIF
-125 ITGSENSEIFSLILN
+125 IISGSENSEIFSLIVN
-140 DKENEA
+140 DRKDDA
-146 VELIEKYKADFKNN
+146 VQLIKKYKKDFKNN
-160 FVIEIQNTGKES
+160 FIIEIQDTGKEI
-172 HKIFMASI
+172 HKIFIAAI
-180 LPIASRLSI
+180 LPIASEFSI
-189 PVIATNDVLFGDRED
+189 PVIATNDVLFGDKED

-216 GKTLNDPNR
+216 GRTLNDPKR
-225 EKIYSE
+225 EKPYSE

-240 MQDLFGDFP
+240 MYELFKDFP
-249 DVLSNTL
+249 EVLTNTL

-264 SIEPD
+264 SLEPD

-279 DGQDFDTHLKSL
+279 DGQNFDSHLESL
-291 VEESLDNLI
+291 VKESLDNLI
-300 AKFDNDKVE
+300 NDLSDDKIE

-382 NPERISMP
+382 NPERVSMP

-402 KVIEYVSS
+402 KVIDYVSS

-437 ALGKPYSLGDRI
+437 ALGKPYSLGDKI

-476 DDDEVQEIMNLS
+476 EDDEVQEIMNLS

-503 GVVIAPGSLSDFS
+503 GLVIAPGSLSDFS

-568 RNKDQL
+568 KDKDAL
-574 DISNI
+574 DISNLN
-579 DLNDSKVFE
+579 LNDPKVFE
-588 LLSAGKTTAV
+588 LLSSGKTTAV

-610 KRLKPTKFEEIVA
+610 KRLQPTKFEEIVA

-661 LSETYGVI
+661 LAETYGVI

-709 TIFVNGCKDNNIK
+709 TIFVNGCKENNIK

-788 CKDMNISVLSP
+788 CKDMGISVLSP
-799 NILTSGTNFFVN
+799 NILNSGKNFFVN
-811 SKKQIEYGLTS
+811 SEKQIEYGLTS
-822 LKGVAESFIYHLSDI
+822 LKGVAESFIYHLCEV
-837 REKHTFNNLLDF
+837 RANNNFKDLLDF

-875 CDSRS
+875 CESRAV
-880 IALACIPDMLKE
+880 ALACIPDMLKE

-907 SNVEEDFNPYDQY
+907 SNVEEEFNPYDQY
-920 KDVNPLN
+920 KDINPLN
-927 FSQKLKYEKE
+927 FSQKLKFEKE

-948 EAIKDD
+948 DAIKDD
-954 IKDLRSHKISDLD
+954 IKDLRSHRIADLD
-967 ANTSSATIVGLVNS
+967 ENISSATIVGLVNS

-1010 SDLYEEKYGIIQED
+1010 SDLYGEKYGIIKED
-1024 TILKFY
+1024 KILRFF
-1030 GSVEVDDYRSRETNS
+1030 GSIEVDDYRSRETNS
-1045 TMYRMRV
+1045 VMYRMRV
-1052 KSINAVES
+1052 KNINPVES
-1060 DLVDSKKDL
+1060 ALIDSKKDL
-1069 LIICDT
+1069 LIICD
-1075 VSGDSLQEI
+1075 SSKGDSLQEI
-1084 KVKLNKIDPDFWGGE
+1084 KLKLNKIDTDFWGGE

-1106 LKDSTEALI
+1106 LTNDKEALI
-1115 SLNDNFMIDLN
+1115 SLNETFRIDLN
-1126 SENLDNLRSIFGDNK
+1126 SENLDNLRSIFGENK

>member
-105 NQSKSILYD
+105 NQSKGILYD

-476 DDDEVQEIMNLS
+476 DDEEVQEIMNLS

-568 RNKDQL
+568 QNKDQL

-811 SKKQIEYGLTS
+811 PKKQIEYGLTS

-837 REKHTFNNLLDF
+837 REKHTFKNLLDF

-892 GDKKASDALFAGDLF
+892 GDKKASDELFAGDLF

-996 NFDDES
+996 NFDDET

-1052 KSINAVES
+1052 KNINAVES

-1084 KVKLNKIDPDFWGGE
+1084 KLKLNKIDPDFWGGE

>member
-300 AKFDNDKVE
+300 AKFDNDKVK

-476 DDDEVQEIMNLS
+476 DDEEVQEIMNLS

-568 RNKDQL
+568 QNKDQL

-811 SKKQIEYGLTS
+811 PKKQIEYGLTS

-1052 KSINAVES
+1052 KNINAVES

-1084 KVKLNKIDPDFWGGE
+1084 KLKLNKIDPDFWGGE

>member
-811 SKKQIEYGLTS
+811 PKKQIEYGLTS

-996 NFDDES
+996 NFDDET

-1052 KSINAVES
+1052 KNINAVES

-1084 KVKLNKIDPDFWGGE
+1084 KLKLNKIDPDFWGGE

>member
-1 MKSSFAHLRVSSEYS
+1 MKGSFAHLRVSSEYS
-16 IFKGLLSVEKLV
+16 IFKGLLSIEKLV

-68 TLNIARSSEDRP
+68 TLNIVRSSEDRP

-90 DGHKNLMHGLSKASR
+90 NGHKNLMHGLSKASR
-105 NQSKSILYD
+105 NLSKAILYD

-140 DKENEA
+140 DKEDEA
-146 VELIEKYKADFKNN
+146 VKLIEKYKADFKNN
-160 FVIEIQNTGKES
+160 FVIEIQNTGKET

-189 PVIATNDVLFGDRED
+189 PVIATNDVLFGNRED

-225 EKIYSE
+225 EKMYSE

-240 MQDLFGDFP
+240 MKDLFKDFP
-249 DVLSNTL
+249 EVLSNTL

-279 DGQDFDTHLKSL
+279 EGQDFDSHLKSL
-291 VEESLDNLI
+291 VEENLDNLI
-300 AKFDNDKVE
+300 ANFTKNQVE
-309 EYKARVKYELDQIKT
+309 EYKVRVKYELDQIKT

-348 GPGRGSGAGSLVAFC
+348 GPGRGSGAGSLVAYC

-402 KVIEYVSS
+402 KVIEYVTS

-503 GVVIAPGSLSDFS
+503 GVVIAPGSLADFS

-557 AIKSINDDLAS
+557 AIKSINNDLAS
-568 RNKDQL
+568 KNEDLL
-574 DISNI
+574 DISTL

-610 KRLKPTKFEEIVA
+610 KRLQPTRFEEIVA

-709 TIFVNGCKDNNIK
+709 TIFVNGCRDNNIK

-788 CKDMNISVLSP
+788 CKDMGINVLSP
-799 NILTSGTNFFVN
+799 NILTSGINFFVN
-811 SKKQIEYGLTS
+811 PKKQIEYGLTS
-822 LKGVAESFIYHLSDI
+822 LKGVAESFIYHLSEI
-837 REKHTFNNLLDF
+837 REKNTFNNLLDF

-892 GDKKASDALFAGDLF
+892 ADKKASDALFAGDLF

-967 ANTSSATIVGLVNS
+967 ANISSATIVGLVNS
-981 TRQIKDSKNKPITFV
+981 TRQIKDSKNKPITFL

-1010 SDLYEEKYGIIQED
+1010 SELYEAKYGIIKED
-1024 TILKFY
+1024 TILRFY
-1030 GSVEVDDYRSRETNS
+1030 GSIEVDDYRSRETNS

-1052 KSINAVES
+1052 KNINAVES

-1075 VSGDSLQEI
+1075 ANGDSLQEI
-1084 KVKLNKIDPDFWGGE
+1084 KLKLNKIDSDFWGGE

-1106 LKDSTEALI
+1106 LKDNAEALI
-1115 SLNDNFMIDLN
+1115 SLNDNFMIDLS

>member
-105 NQSKSILYD
+105 NQSKGILYD

-146 VELIEKYKADFKNN
+146 VELIKKYKADFKNN

-189 PVIATNDVLFGDRED
+189 PVIATNDVLFGERED

-300 AKFDNDKVE
+300 TKFDKDKVK
-309 EYKARVKYELDQIKT
+309 EYKARVEYELEQIKT

-337 IKWSKNNDVPV
+337 IKWSKNNNVPV

-476 DDDEVQEIMNLS
+476 DDEEVQEIMNLS

-568 RNKDQL
+568 QNKDQL

-811 SKKQIEYGLTS
+811 PKKQIEYGLTS

-837 REKHTFNNLLDF
+837 REKHTFKNLLDF

-892 GDKKASDALFAGDLF
+892 GDKKASDELFAGDLF

-1052 KSINAVES
+1052 KNINAVES

-1084 KVKLNKIDPDFWGGE
+1084 KLKLNKIDPDFWGGE

>member
-1 MKSSFAHLRVSSEYS
+1 MKGSFAHLRVSSEYS
-16 IFKGLLSVEKLV
+16 IFKGLLSIEKLV
-28 EKAKSFGM
+28 EKAKSFDM

-68 TLNIARSSEDRP
+68 TINIARSQEDKP

-105 NQSKSILYD
+105 NQSKAIAYD

-140 DKENEA
+140 DKEDEA

-160 FVIEIQNTGKES
+160 LVIEIQNTGKQS

-216 GKTLNDPNR
+216 GKTLNDPKR
-225 EKIYSE
+225 EKMYSE

-240 MQDLFGDFP
+240 MKDLFKDFP
-249 DVLSNTL
+249 EVLSNTL

-264 SIEPD
+264 SLEPD

-279 DGQDFDTHLKSL
+279 EGQNFDSHLKSL
-291 VEESLDNLI
+291 VEENLDNLT
-300 AKFDNDKVE
+300 AKFAKTQVQ

-348 GPGRGSGAGSLVAFC
+348 GPGRGSGAGSLVAYC

-397 MEKRD
+397 MERRD

-568 RNKDQL
+568 KNEDLL
-574 DISNI
+574 DISTI

-610 KRLKPTKFEEIVA
+610 KRLQPTRFEEIVA

-788 CKDMNISVLSP
+788 CKDMGINVLSP

-811 SKKQIEYGLTS
+811 PKKQIEYGLTS
-822 LKGVAESFIYHLSDI
+822 LKGVAESFIYHLSEI
-837 REKHTFNNLLDF
+837 REKNTFNNLLDF

-996 NFDDES
+996 NLDDES

-1010 SDLYEEKYGIIQED
+1010 SDLFEEKYGIIKED
-1024 TILKFY
+1024 TILRFH
-1030 GSVEVDDYRSRETNS
+1030 GSVEADDYRSRETNS

-1052 KSINAVES
+1052 KNINAVES
-1060 DLVDSKKDL
+1060 DLVGSKKDL

-1075 VSGDSLQEI
+1075 VNGDSLQEI
-1084 KVKLNKIDPDFWGGE
+1084 KLKLNKIDSDFWGGE

-1106 LKDSTEALI
+1106 LKENAEALI

-1141 IKLS
+1141 IKLN

>member
-1 MKSSFAHLRVSSEYS
+1 MKASFAHLRVSSEYS
-16 IFKGLLSVEKLV
+16 IFKGLLSIEKLV
-28 EKAKSFGM
+28 EKAKVFGM
-36 PAIALTDHSNMFGLV
+36 PALALTDHSNMFGLV
-51 KFFKKCE
+51 KFFKNCE

-68 TLNIARSSEDRP
+68 TLNIIRSEEDKP
-80 YEFLCLAKNI
+80 FEILCLAKNI
-90 DGHKNLMHGLSKASR
+90 SGHKNLMNALSKAGR
-105 NQSKSILYD
+105 NKNKAIHYD
-114 DFLNICNDIFV
+114 DFLEICDDIFV
-125 ITGSENSEIFSLILN
+125 IVGAENSEIFSLIIN
-140 DKENEA
+140 NKEVDA
-146 VELIEKYKADFKNN
+146 IELIKSYKTDFNDN
-160 FVIEIQNTGKES
+160 FIIEIQNTGKDS
-172 HKIFMASI
+172 QKIFMGSI
-180 LPIASRLSI
+180 LPIASKLSI
-189 PVIATNDVLFGDRED
+189 PVIATNDVLFGDKED

-225 EKIYSE
+225 EKLYSE
-231 EQYFKSQDE
+231 EQFFKSQDE
-240 MQDLFGDFP
+240 MCKLFEDFP
-249 DVLSNTL
+249 EVVTNTL
-256 EIAKQCNL
+256 EVATQCNL
-264 SIEPD
+264 SLDPD
-269 GYFLPEYPVP
+269 GYYLPEYPVP
-279 DGQDFDTHLKSL
+279 KGEDFNSHLENL
-291 VEESLDNLI
+291 VEENLKKI
-300 AKFDNDKVE
+300 ISGFSREEIK
-309 EYKARVKYELDQIKT
+309 EYKARVKYELEQIKM

-348 GPGRGSGAGSLVAFC
+348 GPGRGSGAGSLVAYC

-437 ALGKPYSLGDRI
+437 ALAKPYSLGDKI

-463 AISRQPVLKQAIK
+463 AISNQPILKQAIK
-476 DDDEVQEIMNLS
+476 DDEEIQEIINLS

-503 GVVIAPGSLSDFS
+503 GIVIAPGNLSDFS
-516 PIYFDSDT
+516 PIYFDDD
-524 SSVLTQFDKDDV
+524 SSSSLTQFDKDDV

-557 AIKSINDDLAS
+557 AIKSINDDLVS
-568 RNKDQL
+568 KNDEPL
-574 DISNI
+574 DISSI
-579 DLNDSKVFE
+579 DLNDPKVFK
-588 LLSAGKTTAV
+588 LLSSGKTTSV
-598 FQLESPGMKDLI
+598 FQLESPGMKALI
-610 KRLKPTKFEEIVA
+610 KRLQPTKFEEIVA
-623 LLALFRPGPLDSGMH
+623 LLALFRPGPLETGMD

-661 LSETYGVI
+661 LAETYGVI
-669 LYQEQVMES
+669 IYQEQVMES

-690 DILRRAMGKKQVEE
+690 DILRRVMGKKLKDE
-704 MDKQR
+704 MDNQR
-709 TIFVNGCKDNNIK
+709 KIFVNGCKENNIK
-722 EDLANK
+722 EELANK

-758 LKTYYPEYFMAAVL
+758 LKTYYPEYFMASVL
-772 SSAQGNT
+772 SSAQGDT
-779 DKISSIIKE
+779 DKINSIIKE
-788 CKDMNISVLSP
+788 CREMGIIVLSP

-811 SKKQIEYGLTS
+811 KNKQIEYGLTS
-822 LKGVAESFIYHLSDI
+822 LKGVAESFVYHLCEM
-837 REKHTFNNLLDF
+837 REKNYFKNLLDF

-863 ESLSKAGAFDSI
+863 ESLSKAGAFDPI

-892 GDKKASDALFAGDLF
+892 SDKKASDALFAGDLF
-907 SNVEEDFNPYDQY
+907 SNIEEDFDPYDQY
-920 KDVNPLN
+920 KNINPLN
-927 FSQKLKYEKE
+927 LSQKLKYEKE

-967 ANTSSATIVGLVNS
+967 TNISSVSVVGRINS
-981 TRQIKDSKNKPITFV
+981 TRQIKNKGKPIMFV

-1010 SDLYEEKYGIIQED
+1010 SDLYEEKYEIIKED
-1024 TILKFY
+1024 AILRFT
-1030 GSVEVDDYRSRETNS
+1030 GTVEIDEYRSKETNII
-1045 TMYRMRV
+1045 MYRMRV
-1052 KSINAVES
+1052 KNIYAVES
-1060 DLVDSKKDL
+1060 ALVDSKKDL
-1069 LIICDT
+1069 FIICNSDM
-1075 VSGDSLQEI
+1075 GDSLKDI
-1084 KVKLNKIDPDFWGGE
+1084 KFKLNQIDAGFWGGD

-1106 LKDSTEALI
+1106 IKDNTEALI
-1115 SLNDNFMIDLN
+1115 SLNKDFKIDLS
-1126 SENLDNLRSIFGDNK
+1126 SENLDNLRGIFGDNN

>member
-1 MKSSFAHLRVSSEYS
+1 MKGSFAHLRVSSEYS
-16 IFKGLLSVEKLV
+16 IFKGLLSIEKLV

-68 TLNIARSSEDRP
+68 TLNIVRSSEDRP

-90 DGHKNLMHGLSKASR
+90 NGHKNLMHGLSKASR
-105 NQSKSILYD
+105 NLSKAIVYD

-140 DKENEA
+140 DKEDEA
-146 VELIEKYKADFKNN
+146 VKLIEKYKADFKNN
-160 FVIEIQNTGKES
+160 FVIEIQDTGKET

-189 PVIATNDVLFGDRED
+189 PVIATNDVLFGNRED

-225 EKIYSE
+225 EKMYSE

-240 MQDLFGDFP
+240 MKDLFKDFP
-249 DVLSNTL
+249 EVLSNTL

-264 SIEPD
+264 SLEPD

-279 DGQDFDTHLKSL
+279 EGQDFDSHLKSL
-291 VEESLDNLI
+291 VEENLDNLI
-300 AKFDNDKVE
+300 ANFSKDQLE
-309 EYKARVKYELDQIKT
+309 EYKVRVKYELDQIKT

-348 GPGRGSGAGSLVAFC
+348 GPGRGSGAGSLVAYC

-402 KVIEYVSS
+402 KVIEYVTS

-503 GVVIAPGSLSDFS
+503 GVVIAPGSLADFS
-516 PIYFDSDT
+516 PIYFDSDS

-557 AIKSINDDLAS
+557 AIKSINNDLAS
-568 RNKDQL
+568 KNEDLL
-574 DISNI
+574 DISTL

-588 LLSAGKTTAV
+588 LLSAGRTTAV

-610 KRLKPTKFEEIVA
+610 KRLQPTRFEEIVA

-788 CKDMNISVLSP
+788 CKDMGINVLSP
-799 NILTSGTNFFVN
+799 NILTSGINFFVN
-811 SKKQIEYGLTS
+811 PKKQIEYGLTS
-822 LKGVAESFIYHLSDI
+822 LKGVAESFIYHLSEI
-837 REKHTFNNLLDF
+837 REKNTFNNLLDF

-880 IALACIPDMLKE
+880 IALACVPDMLKE
-892 GDKKASDALFAGDLF
+892 ADKKASDALFAGDLF

-920 KDVNPLN
+920 KDINPLN

-967 ANTSSATIVGLVNS
+967 ANISSATIVGLVNS
-981 TRQIKDSKNKPITFV
+981 TRQIKDSKNKPITFL

-1010 SDLYEEKYGIIQED
+1010 SELYEAKYGIIKED
-1024 TILKFY
+1024 TILRFY
-1030 GSVEVDDYRSRETNS
+1030 GSIEVDDYRSRETNS

-1052 KSINAVES
+1052 KNINAVET

-1075 VSGDSLQEI
+1075 ANGDSLQEI
-1084 KVKLNKIDPDFWGGE
+1084 KLKLNKIDSDFWGGE

-1106 LKDSTEALI
+1106 LKDNAEALI
-1115 SLNDNFMIDLN
+1115 SLNDNFMIDLS

>member
-1 MKSSFAHLRVSSEYS
+1 MKGSFAHLRVSSEYS
-16 IFKGLLSVEKLV
+16 IFKGLLSIEKLV

-68 TLNIARSSEDRP
+68 TLNIVRSSEDRP

-90 DGHKNLMHGLSKASR
+90 NGHKNLMHGLSKASR
-105 NQSKSILYD
+105 NLSKAIVYD

-140 DKENEA
+140 DKEDEA
-146 VELIEKYKADFKNN
+146 VKLIEKYKADFKNN
-160 FVIEIQNTGKES
+160 FVIEIQNTGKET

-189 PVIATNDVLFGDRED
+189 PVIATNDVLFGNRED

-225 EKIYSE
+225 EKMYSE

-240 MQDLFGDFP
+240 MKDLFKDFP
-249 DVLSNTL
+249 EVLSNTL

-279 DGQDFDTHLKSL
+279 EGQDFDSHLKSL
-291 VEESLDNLI
+291 VEENLDNLI
-300 AKFDNDKVE
+300 ANFTKDQVE
-309 EYKARVKYELDQIKT
+309 EYKVRVKYELDQIKT

-348 GPGRGSGAGSLVAFC
+348 GPGRGSGAGSLVAYC

-402 KVIEYVSS
+402 KVIEYVTS

-503 GVVIAPGSLSDFS
+503 GVVIAPGSLADFS

-557 AIKSINDDLAS
+557 AIKSINNDLAS
-568 RNKDQL
+568 KNEDLL
-574 DISNI
+574 DISTL

-610 KRLKPTKFEEIVA
+610 KRLQPTRFEEIVA

-709 TIFVNGCKDNNIK
+709 TIFVNGCRDNNIK

-788 CKDMNISVLSP
+788 CKDMGINVLSP
-799 NILTSGTNFFVN
+799 NILTSGINFFVN
-811 SKKQIEYGLTS
+811 PKKQIEYGLTS
-822 LKGVAESFIYHLSDI
+822 LKGVAESFIYHLSEI
-837 REKHTFNNLLDF
+837 REKNTFNNLLDF

-967 ANTSSATIVGLVNS
+967 ANISSATIVGLVNS
-981 TRQIKDSKNKPITFV
+981 TRQIKDSKNKPITFL

-1010 SDLYEEKYGIIQED
+1010 SELYEAKYGIIKED
-1024 TILKFY
+1024 TILRFY
-1030 GSVEVDDYRSRETNS
+1030 GSIEVDDYRSRETNS

-1052 KSINAVES
+1052 KNINAVES

-1075 VSGDSLQEI
+1075 ANGDSLQEI
-1084 KVKLNKIDPDFWGGE
+1084 KLKLNKIDSDFWGGE

-1106 LKDSTEALI
+1106 LKDNAEALI
-1115 SLNDNFMIDLN
+1115 SLNDNFMIDLS

>member
-1 MKSSFAHLRVSSEYS
+1 M
-16 IFKGLLSVEKLV
+16 
-28 EKAKSFGM
+28 
-36 PAIALTDHSNMFGLV
+36 
-51 KFFKKCE
+51 
-58 KEGIKPISGS
+58 
-68 TLNIARSSEDRP
+68 
-80 YEFLCLAKNI
+80 
-90 DGHKNLMHGLSKASR
+90 
-105 NQSKSILYD
+105 
-114 DFLNICNDIFV
+114 
-125 ITGSENSEIFSLILN
+125 
-140 DKENEA
+140 
-146 VELIEKYKADFKNN
+146 
-160 FVIEIQNTGKES
+160 
-172 HKIFMASI
+172 
-180 LPIASRLSI
+180 LSI

-240 MQDLFGDFP
+240 MQELFKDFP
-249 DVLSNTL
+249 EVLSNTL

-264 SIEPD
+264 SLEPD

-279 DGQDFDTHLKSL
+279 EGQNFDSHLKSL
-291 VEESLDNLI
+291 VEENLNNLT
-300 AKFDNDKVE
+300 AKFANDQVE
-309 EYKARVKYELDQIKT
+309 EYKARVQYELDQIKT

-348 GPGRGSGAGSLVAFC
+348 GPGRGSGAGSLVAYC

-426 AARGVVRDVTR
+426 AAKGVVRDVTR

-503 GVVIAPGSLSDFS
+503 GVVIAPGSLADFS

-568 RNKDQL
+568 KNEDPL
-574 DISNI
+574 DISNL

-610 KRLKPTKFEEIVA
+610 KRLQPTKFEEIVA

-788 CKDMNISVLSP
+788 CKDMGINVLSP

-811 SKKQIEYGLTS
+811 PKKQIEYGLTS
-822 LKGVAESFIYHLSDI
+822 LKGVAESFIYHLSEI
-837 REKHTFNNLLDF
+837 REKNTFNNLLDF

-954 IKDLRSHKISDLD
+954 IKDLRSHKISNLD

-1010 SDLYEEKYGIIQED
+1010 SELYEEKYGIIKEG
-1024 TILKFY
+1024 TILRFY

-1052 KSINAVES
+1052 KNINAVES

-1075 VSGDSLQEI
+1075 VNGDSLQEI
-1084 KVKLNKIDPDFWGGE
+1084 KLKLNKIDSDFWGGE

>member
-1 MKSSFAHLRVSSEYS
+1 MKASFAHLRVSSEYS
-16 IFKGLLSVEKLV
+16 IFKGLLSIEKLV

-68 TLNIARSSEDRP
+68 TLNISRSLEDKP

-105 NQSKSILYD
+105 NQSKAILYD

-125 ITGSENSEIFSLILN
+125 ISGSENSEIFSLILN
-140 DKENEA
+140 DKEDEA
-146 VELIEKYKADFKNN
+146 VELVQKYKSDFKNN

-180 LPIASRLSI
+180 LPIASRLGI
-189 PVIATNDVLFGDRED
+189 PIIATNDVLFGDRED

-225 EKIYSE
+225 EKLYSE

-240 MQDLFGDFP
+240 MQDLFSDFP
-249 DVLSNTL
+249 EVLSNTL

-264 SIEPD
+264 SLEPD

-279 DGQDFDTHLKSL
+279 EGQNFDSHLKSL
-291 VEESLDNLI
+291 VEENLDNLTT
-300 AKFDNDKVE
+300 KFKDDQKE
-309 EYKARVKYELDQIKT
+309 EYKDRVKYELDQIKT

-348 GPGRGSGAGSLVAFC
+348 GPGRGSGAGSLVAYC

-382 NPERISMP
+382 NPERVSMP

-426 AARGVVRDVTR
+426 AARLVVRDVTR
-437 ALGKPYSLGDRI
+437 ALGKPYSLGDKI

-516 PIYFDSDT
+516 PIYFDRDT

-557 AIKSINDDLAS
+557 AIKSINDGQVS
-568 RNKDQL
+568 KNKDQL
-574 DISNI
+574 DITNI
-579 DLNDSKVFE
+579 DLNDAKVFE

-623 LLALFRPGPLDSGMH
+623 LLALFRPGPLNSGMH

-709 TIFVNGCKDNNIK
+709 NIFVNGCKNNNIK

-772 SSAQGNT
+772 SSAQGKT
-779 DKISSIIKE
+779 DKINSIIKE
-788 CKDMNISVLSP
+788 CKDMNIDVLSP

-822 LKGVAESFIYHLSDI
+822 LKGVAESFIYHLSEI
-837 REKHTFNNLLDF
+837 REKDTFNNLLDF

-907 SNVEEDFNPYDQY
+907 SNVDEDFNPYDQY

-954 IKDLRSHKISDLD
+954 IKDLRSHKISDL
-967 ANTSSATIVGLVNS
+967 NENISSATIVGLVNS
-981 TRQIKDSKNKPITFV
+981 MRQIKDSKNKPITFV

-1010 SDLYEEKYGIIQED
+1010 SDLYEERYEVIKED
-1024 TILKFY
+1024 TILRFN
-1030 GSVEVDDYRSRETNS
+1030 GSVEADDYRSRETNS
-1045 TMYRMRV
+1045 SMFRMRV
-1052 KSINAVES
+1052 KNINPVES

-1075 VSGDSLQEI
+1075 VNGDSLQEI
-1084 KVKLNKIDPDFWGGE
+1084 KLKLNKIDVDFWGGE

-1106 LKDSTEALI
+1106 IKDTTEALI

-1126 SENLDNLRSIFGDNK
+1126 SENLDNLRNIFGDNK

>member
-811 SKKQIEYGLTS
+811 PKKQIEYGLTS

-1010 SDLYEEKYGIIQED
+1010 SELYEEKYGIIKEG
-1024 TILKFY
+1024 TILRFY

-1052 KSINAVES
+1052 KNINAVES

-1075 VSGDSLQEI
+1075 VNGDSLQEI
-1084 KVKLNKIDPDFWGGE
+1084 KLKLNKIDSDFWGGE